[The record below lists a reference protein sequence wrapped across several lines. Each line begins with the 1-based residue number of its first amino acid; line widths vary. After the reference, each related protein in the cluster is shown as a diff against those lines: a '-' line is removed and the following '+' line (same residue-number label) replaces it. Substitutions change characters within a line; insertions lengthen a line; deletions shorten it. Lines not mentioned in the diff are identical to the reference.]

1 MDKPVIF
8 FSHSSKDR
16 DIILPLK
23 DKLGKITSGTV
34 DIFMS
39 SDGQSIPF
47 GSNWIHKVEEGLK
60 EARIMFVF
68 VTEASLS
75 SGWIYFEA
83 GFAYSKG
90 IQVVPVG
97 IGVNIGSLKP
107 PLNLL
112 QGFNITSGDS
122 LNNFVSIINREFSC
136 SFPESFVE
144 DDFYAIQK
152 TIEGD
157 TGGISTIRDF
167 MSGAF
172 FDMVPK
178 YTESDGSKVE
188 HDIDSIYEKIVAYL
202 DSNSISYSK
211 YTSQNG
217 DIFITVEGIKLKYHK
232 KFDESKN
239 DFFIQN
245 QNNSFIRYSIS
256 LYNFEK
262 SIELLKKLVSVSGY
276 KSRYIKFLFGANND
290 CIVTEEDISSIIS
303 GNTDLQID
311 RDKPFSF
318 TFAPSDLKAVIG
330 TEQKDNTVVPDKRN
344 YISIVYKE
352 ETQIENIVV
361 LINRLH
367 DIGIIFDVN

>member
-23 DKLGKITSGTV
+23 DKLGRITSGTV

-60 EARIMFVF
+60 ESKIMFVF
-68 VTEASLS
+68 VTETSLS

-97 IGVNIGSLKP
+97 IGINIGSLKP

-112 QGFNITSGDS
+112 QGFNITSGES
-122 LNNFVSIINREFSC
+122 LNNFVSIINSVFSC

-178 YTESDGSKVE
+178 YTESDGSEVE
-188 HDIDSIYEKIVAYL
+188 HDIDSIYEKIVEYL
-202 DSNSISYSK
+202 DRNRIPYSK
-211 YTSQNG
+211 QTLQNS
-217 DIFITVEGIKLKYHK
+217 DISITFEGIKLKYHRK
-232 KFDESKN
+232 TDDPSKSFN
-239 DFFIQN
+239 LSN
-245 QNNSFIRYSIS
+245 LNNSFIRFRIS

-262 SIELLKKLVSVSGY
+262 SFELLKKIVSISGY
-276 KSRYIKFLFGANND
+276 MSRYIKFLFGANND

-311 RDKPFSF
+311 RDKPLSF

>member
-16 DIILPLK
+16 EFILPLK
-23 DKLGKITSGTV
+23 DKLGKVTGGTV

-60 EARIMFVF
+60 DARIMFVF
-68 VTEASLS
+68 VTETSLS

-97 IGVNIGSLKP
+97 VGVNIGSLKP

-122 LNNFVSIINREFSC
+122 LNNFISIINRTFTYNFPD
-136 SFPESFVE
+136 SFIE
-144 DDFYAIQK
+144 DDFYTIQK
-152 TIEGD
+152 AIEGD
-157 TGGISTIRDF
+157 SGCVSNIREF
-167 MSGAF
+167 MSDAA

-178 YTESDGSKVE
+178 YTDSNGNEVE
-188 HDIDSIYEKIVAYL
+188 HDIDSIYEKIVEYL
-202 DSNSISYSK
+202 NSNNIPYSN

-217 DIFITVEGIKLKYHK
+217 DTSITFEGIKLKYHK
-232 KFDESKN
+232 KVDKSKE
-239 DFFIQN
+239 DFYIQN
-245 QNNSFIRYSIS
+245 LNNSFIRCRIS
-256 LYNFEK
+256 LYNFRK
-262 SIELLKKLVSVSGY
+262 SFELLKKLVCISGY
-276 KSRYIKFLFGANND
+276 SSRYIKFHFNSNHD
-290 CIVTEEDISSIIS
+290 CIVSEEDFSSIIS
-303 GNTDLQID
+303 GNKDFIID
-311 RDKPFSF
+311 KDKPLRFLF
-318 TFAPSDLKAVIG
+318 DPSGLHVVIG
-330 TEQKDNTVVPDKRN
+330 TEQKEDTVVPHKRN
-344 YISIVYKE
+344 YISIGYKE
-352 ETQIENIVV
+352 DNDIENIVV
-361 LINRLH
+361 LLNRLH

>member
-23 DKLGKITSGTV
+23 DKIGKVTGGTI

-60 EARIMFVF
+60 DAKIMFVF
-68 VTEASLS
+68 ITETSLS

-83 GFAYSKG
+83 GFAYSKD

-97 IGVNIGSLKP
+97 IGINIGSLKP

-122 LNNFVSIINREFSC
+122 LNNFISIINRSFSY
-136 SFPESFVE
+136 SFPESFDE
-144 DDFYAIQK
+144 EDFYAIQK
-152 TIEGD
+152 AIEGNN
-157 TGGISTIRDF
+157 GGISKIRDF

-178 YTESDGSKVE
+178 YTESDGSEVK
-188 HDIDSIYEKIVAYL
+188 HDIDSIYEKIVEYL
-202 DSNSISYSK
+202 DSNSIPYSK
-211 YTSQNG
+211 YTSQSG
-217 DIFITVEGIKLKYHK
+217 DISITVEGIKLKYHK
-232 KFDESKN
+232 KSDESKES
-239 DFFIQN
+239 FFIQN
-245 QNNSFIRYSIS
+245 HNNSFIRYSIS

-262 SIELLKKLVSVSGY
+262 SFELLKKLVSVSEY
-276 KSRYIKFLFGANND
+276 RSRYIKFLFGTKSN
-290 CIVTEEDISSIIS
+290 CVVSEEDISSIIS

-311 RDKPFSF
+311 RDNSLSF
-318 TFAPSDLKAVIG
+318 TFAPYDLKAVIG

-352 ETQIENIVV
+352 ETKTENIVV

-367 DIGIIFDVN
+367 DIGIIFDVD